1 MMTAV
6 EAARLYVDAVAL
18 YDSIPD
24 DEPVSKDAVASFRSD
39 LHQLLM
45 DTFRAEG
52 IEFSDRFEAMRKAF
66 EMVSPDCPETTPL
79 VHVESRSA

>member
-1 MMTAV
+1 MTAV

-24 DEPVSKDAVASFRSD
+24 DEPVSKDAVASFRSNV
-39 LHQLLM
+39 HQLLM

-52 IEFSDRFEAMRKAF
+52 IEFSDRFAATRMAF
-66 EMVSPDCPETTPL
+66 EMINSDHLEPAEVDHP
-79 VHVESRSA
+79 RSASV

>member
-1 MMTAV
+1 MTAA

-24 DEPVSKDAVASFRSD
+24 DEPVSKDAVASFRSNI
-39 LHQLLM
+39 HQLLM

-52 IEFSDRFEAMRKAF
+52 IEFSDRFEAARKAF
-66 EMVSPDCPETTPL
+66 EMINSDQLEPTEVQ
-79 VHVESRSA
+79 HVQSASI